1 MLHMHIKLGTIRV
14 QTHIEADSCLTATA
28 GMDPDENQNPTFFF
42 IIIFI
47 AKKTKHEYLNL
58 NKYMGF
64 LLKLLYSR
72 LN

>member
-42 IIIFI
+42 YYNFHC
-47 AKKTKHEYLNL
+47 KKTQNNHEYLNL
-58 NKYMGF
+58 NKGTWVSF
-64 LLKLLYSR
+64 
-72 LN
+72 